1 MADEMEVDD
10 KKVFEEGLEREIDRG
25 KHHTAA
31 RVGEENTTR
40 AEGVVKEVKGAGVME
55 VKGAGVMVEDP
66 ASEETQTTESIQSL
80 KGPRPEEEPPS
91 ILFALQKRK
100 ENYEGVERSRAIK
113 MTKFVDNPSITI
125 QIQVKCF
132 QNIQDRMVSS

>member
-10 KKVFEEGLEREIDRG
+10 KRVIEEGLEREIDRG
-25 KHHTAA
+25 KHHAAA
-31 RVGEENTTR
+31 RVGEEGTKRLDGIEIPVAR
-40 AEGVVKEVKGAGVME
+40 ADVME

-66 ASEETQTTESIQSL
+66 ASEETQTSESIQSS

-132 QNIQDRMVSS
+132 QNT